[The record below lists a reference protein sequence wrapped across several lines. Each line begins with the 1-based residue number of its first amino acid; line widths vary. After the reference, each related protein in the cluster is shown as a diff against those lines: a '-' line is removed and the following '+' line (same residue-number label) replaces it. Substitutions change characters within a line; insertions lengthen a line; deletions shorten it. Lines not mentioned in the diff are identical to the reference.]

1 MRIEKI
7 WFDGD
12 RIYAMFEDGRTLWQS
27 LLYYRNLMN
36 AENKDDYVIEDDGVH
51 WYGLDE
57 DISNESFEY
66 EDPEPKGL
74 SKILLSHPE
83 LNLSAIAR
91 RMGLQQSLLA
101 AYSSGMKHPSKARE
115 HQIISEFHKIGTE
128 LLSIGSN
135 SLPAAGFGK
144 LGEAE
149 KDNDA
154 AGNIVSGYSRNPV
167 MNRSCHSTGGV
178 LRDEG
183 IASENSIP
191 QRSSKSLPD
200 LLRESLQRKGMSQKE
215 LAKQLSVSPSRVN
228 AYITGRSI
236 PTLKMAAKI
245 CHALSIS
252 AAEILG
258 TQEES

>member
-12 RIYAMFEDGRTLWQS
+12 RIYALFEDGRTLWQS

-135 SLPAAGFGK
+135 SLPAVGFGK
-144 LGEAE
+144 LGEVE
-149 KDNDA
+149 VNNDA
-154 AGNIVSGYSRNPV
+154 AENIVSGYSRNPV
-167 MNRSCHSTGGV
+167 MDRSCHSTGGV

-191 QRSSKSLPD
+191 QRSSKSLPE

>member
-12 RIYAMFEDGRTLWQS
+12 RIYALFDDGRTLWQS
-27 LLYYRNLMN
+27 LLHYRNLMN
-36 AENKDDYVIEDDGVH
+36 AENRDDYVIEDDGVH

-101 AYSSGMKHPSKARE
+101 AYSSGMKRPSKARE

-128 LLSIGSN
+128 LLSIGPNPLS
-135 SLPAAGFGK
+135 AAGFGE

-154 AGNIVSGYSRNPV
+154 SGNIVSGYGRHSV
-167 MNRSCHSTGGV
+167 EDRSSYSTGGV

-183 IASENSIP
+183 IANENSIP

-200 LLRESLQRKGMSQKE
+200 LLRGSLQRKRMSQKE
-215 LAKQLSVSPSRVN
+215 LAKLLSVSPSRVN

-258 TQEES
+258 TQEDR

>member
-1 MRIEKI
+1 M
-7 WFDGD
+7 
-12 RIYAMFEDGRTLWQS
+12 
-27 LLYYRNLMN
+27 
-36 AENKDDYVIEDDGVH
+36 
-51 WYGLDE
+51 
-57 DISNESFEY
+57 
-66 EDPEPKGL
+66 

-101 AYSSGMKHPSKARE
+101 AYSSGMKRPSKARE

-144 LGEAE
+144 LGEVE
-149 KDNDA
+149 INNDA
-154 AGNIVSGYSRNPV
+154 AENIVSGYSRNPV
-167 MNRSCHSTGGV
+167 MDRSCHSTGGV

>member
-12 RIYAMFEDGRTLWQS
+12 RIYALFDDGRTLWQS

-36 AENKDDYVIEDDGVH
+36 AENRDDYVIEDDGVH

-101 AYSSGMKHPSKARE
+101 AYSSGMKRPSKARE

-144 LGEAE
+144 LGEVE
-149 KDNDA
+149 INNDA
-154 AGNIVSGYSRNPV
+154 SGNIVSGYSRHSIEE
-167 MNRSCHSTGGV
+167 RSSYSTGGV

-191 QRSSKSLPD
+191 QRSSKSLSD
-200 LLRESLQRKGMSQKE
+200 LLRESLQRNGMSQKE
-215 LAKQLSVSPSRVN
+215 LAKLLSVSLSRVN

>member
-12 RIYAMFEDGRTLWQS
+12 RIYALFDDGRTLWQS

-36 AENKDDYVIEDDGVH
+36 AENRDDYVIEDDGVH

-74 SKILLSHPE
+74 SRILLSHPE

-101 AYSSGMKHPSKARE
+101 AYSSGMKRPSKARE

-135 SLPAAGFGK
+135 SLPAVRLGK
-144 LGEAE
+144 LGESE
-149 KDNDA
+149 IDNDA
-154 AGNIVSGYSRNPV
+154 AGNIVSGYGRHSIEE
-167 MNRSCHSTGGV
+167 RSCYSTGGV
-178 LRDEG
+178 LHDEG

-200 LLRESLQRKGMSQKE
+200 LLRESLQRNGMSQKE
-215 LAKQLSVSPSRVN
+215 LAKLLSVSPSRVN

-252 AAEILG
+252 AADILG

>member
-1 MRIEKI
+1 
-7 WFDGD
+7 
-12 RIYAMFEDGRTLWQS
+12 
-27 LLYYRNLMN
+27 MN

-101 AYSSGMKHPSKARE
+101 AYSSGMKRPSKARE
-115 HQIISEFHKIGTE
+115 HHIISEFHKIGTE

-144 LGEAE
+144 LGGVEIN
-149 KDNDA
+149 NDA
-154 AGNIVSGYSRNPV
+154 AENIVSGYSRHSIEE
-167 MNRSCHSTGGV
+167 RSSYSTGGV

-245 CHALSIS
+245 CHELSIS
-252 AAEILG
+252 AAEILE

>member
-7 WFDGD
+7 WFDGN
-12 RIYAMFEDGRTLWQS
+12 RIYARFEDGRTLWQS

-36 AENKDDYVIEDDGVH
+36 AENRDDYVIEDDGVH
-51 WYGLDE
+51 WYGLDV

-101 AYSSGMKHPSKARE
+101 AYSSGMKRPSKARE

-135 SLPAAGFGK
+135 SLPAVRLGK
-144 LGEAE
+144 LGESE
-149 KDNDA
+149 IDNDA
-154 AGNIVSGYSRNPV
+154 AGNIVSGYGRHSIEE
-167 MNRSCHSTGGV
+167 RSSYSTGGV

-191 QRSSKSLPD
+191 QRSSTSLPD

>member
-12 RIYAMFEDGRTLWQS
+12 RIYALFDDGRTLWQS
-27 LLYYRNLMN
+27 LLHYRNLMN
-36 AENKDDYVIEDDGVH
+36 AENRDDYVIEDDGVH

-74 SKILLSHPE
+74 SKIILSHPE

-101 AYSSGMKHPSKARE
+101 AYSSGMKRPSKARE

-128 LLSIGSN
+128 LLSIGPN
-135 SLPAAGFGK
+135 SLLAARFGK

-149 KDNDA
+149 IDNDA
-154 AGNIVSGYSRNPV
+154 PGNIVSGYGRHSV
-167 MNRSCHSTGGV
+167 EDRSSYSTGGV
-178 LRDEG
+178 LRDES
-183 IASENSIP
+183 IACENSIP

-200 LLRESLQRKGMSQKE
+200 LLRGSLQRKGMSQKE
-215 LAKQLSVSPSRVN
+215 LAKLLSVSPSRVN

-258 TQEES
+258 TQEDR

>member
-12 RIYAMFEDGRTLWQS
+12 RIYALFDDGRTLWQS

-36 AENKDDYVIEDDGVH
+36 AENRDDYVIEDDGVH

-101 AYSSGMKHPSKARE
+101 AYSSGMKRPSKARE

-128 LLSIGSN
+128 LLSIGPN
-135 SLPAAGFGK
+135 SLSAVRLGK
-144 LGEAE
+144 LGESE
-149 KDNDA
+149 IDNDA
-154 AGNIVSGYSRNPV
+154 AGNIVSRYSRHSIEE
-167 MNRSCHSTGGV
+167 RSCYSTGGV
-178 LRDEG
+178 LHDEG

>member
-7 WFDGD
+7 WFDGN
-12 RIYAMFEDGRTLWQS
+12 RIYARFEDGRTLWQS

-101 AYSSGMKHPSKARE
+101 AYSSGMKRPSKARE

-144 LGEAE
+144 LGEVE
-149 KDNDA
+149 INNDA
-154 AGNIVSGYSRNPV
+154 AENIVSGYSRNPV
-167 MNRSCHSTGGV
+167 MDRSCHSTGGV

-236 PTLKMAAKI
+236 PTLKIAAKI

>member
-1 MRIEKI
+1 M
-7 WFDGD
+7 
-12 RIYAMFEDGRTLWQS
+12 
-27 LLYYRNLMN
+27 
-36 AENKDDYVIEDDGVH
+36 
-51 WYGLDE
+51 
-57 DISNESFEY
+57 
-66 EDPEPKGL
+66 

-101 AYSSGMKHPSKARE
+101 AYSSGMKRPSKARE

-135 SLPAAGFGK
+135 SLPASGFGE

-154 AGNIVSGYSRNPV
+154 AGNIVSGHSRHSV
-167 MNRSCHSTGGV
+167 EDRSSYSTGGV

-200 LLRESLQRKGMSQKE
+200 LLRGSLQRKVMSQKE
-215 LAKQLSVSPSRVN
+215 LAKLLSVSPSRVN

>member
-1 MRIEKI
+1 MC
-7 WFDGD
+7 
-12 RIYAMFEDGRTLWQS
+12 
-27 LLYYRNLMN
+27 
-36 AENKDDYVIEDDGVH
+36 
-51 WYGLDE
+51 GLDE

-101 AYSSGMKHPSKARE
+101 AYSSGIKRPSKARE
-115 HQIISEFHKIGTE
+115 HQIISEIHKIGTE
-128 LLSIGSN
+128 LLSIGPN
-135 SLPAAGFGK
+135 SLSAAGFGE
-144 LGEAE
+144 LGEVE

-154 AGNIVSGYSRNPV
+154 AGNIVSGYGRHSV
-167 MNRSCHSTGGV
+167 EDRSSYSTGGV

-191 QRSSKSLPD
+191 HRSSKSLPD
-200 LLRESLQRKGMSQKE
+200 LLRGSLQRKGMSQKE
-215 LAKQLSVSPSRVN
+215 LAKLLSVSPSRVN

-258 TQEES
+258 TQEEA

>member
-7 WFDGD
+7 WFDGN
-12 RIYAMFEDGRTLWQS
+12 RIYARFEDGRTLWQS

-101 AYSSGMKHPSKARE
+101 AYSSGMKRPSKARE

-135 SLPAAGFGK
+135 SLPAAEFRK
-144 LGEAE
+144 LGEVE
-149 KDNDA
+149 INNDA
-154 AGNIVSGYSRNPV
+154 AENIVSGYSRNPV
-167 MNRSCHSTGGV
+167 MDRSCHSTGGV

-228 AYITGRSI
+228 AYITGRST

>member
-12 RIYAMFEDGRTLWQS
+12 RIYALFDDGRTLWQS

-36 AENKDDYVIEDDGVH
+36 AENRDDYVIEDDGVH

-101 AYSSGMKHPSKARE
+101 AY
-115 HQIISEFHKIGTE
+115 
-128 LLSIGSN
+128 
-135 SLPAAGFGK
+135 
-144 LGEAE
+144 
-149 KDNDA
+149 
-154 AGNIVSGYSRNPV
+154 
-167 MNRSCHSTGGV
+167 
-178 LRDEG
+178 
-183 IASENSIP
+183 
-191 QRSSKSLPD
+191 
-200 LLRESLQRKGMSQKE
+200 
-215 LAKQLSVSPSRVN
+215 
-228 AYITGRSI
+228 
-236 PTLKMAAKI
+236 
-245 CHALSIS
+245 
-252 AAEILG
+252 
-258 TQEES
+258 

>member
-12 RIYAMFEDGRTLWQS
+12 RIYALFEDGRTLWQS

-66 EDPEPKGL
+66 ENPEPKGL

-135 SLPAAGFGK
+135 SLPAVGFGK
-144 LGEAE
+144 LGEVE
-149 KDNDA
+149 VNNDA
-154 AGNIVSGYSRNPV
+154 AENIVSGYSRNPV
-167 MNRSCHSTGGV
+167 MDRSCHSTGGV

-191 QRSSKSLPD
+191 QRSSKSLPE

>member
-12 RIYAMFEDGRTLWQS
+12 RIYALFDDGRTLWQS

-36 AENKDDYVIEDDGVH
+36 AENRDDYVIEDDGVH

-101 AYSSGMKHPSKARE
+101 AYSSGMKRPSKARE

-135 SLPAAGFGK
+135 SLPAVRLGK
-144 LGEAE
+144 LGEVE
-149 KDNDA
+149 IINDA
-154 AGNIVSGYSRNPV
+154 AKNIVSGYSRHSIEV
-167 MNRSCHSTGGV
+167 RSSYSTGGD

-215 LAKQLSVSPSRVN
+215 LAKQLSVSLSRVN

-245 CHALSIS
+245 CHTLSIS

>member
-12 RIYAMFEDGRTLWQS
+12 RIYALFDDGRTLWQS

-36 AENKDDYVIEDDGVH
+36 AENRDDYVIEDDGVH

-101 AYSSGMKHPSKARE
+101 AYSSGMKRPSKARE

-135 SLPAAGFGK
+135 SLPAVRLGK
-144 LGEAE
+144 LGEVE
-149 KDNDA
+149 INNDA
-154 AGNIVSGYSRNPV
+154 AENIVSGYSRNPV
-167 MNRSCHSTGGV
+167 MDRSGHSTGGV

-183 IASENSIP
+183 AAIEYPIP

-215 LAKQLSVSPSRVN
+215 LAKQLTVSPSRVN

-252 AAEILG
+252 AAEILE

>member
-1 MRIEKI
+1 MRIEEI
-7 WFDGD
+7 WFDGN
-12 RIYAMFEDGRTLWQS
+12 RIYARFEDGRTLWQS

-36 AENKDDYVIEDDGVH
+36 AENRDDYVIEDDGVH

-101 AYSSGMKHPSKARE
+101 AYSSGMKRPSKARA

-135 SLPAAGFGK
+135 SLPAVRLGK
-144 LGEAE
+144 LGEVE
-149 KDNDA
+149 INNDA
-154 AGNIVSGYSRNPV
+154 AENIVSGYSRHSIEE
-167 MNRSCHSTGGV
+167 RSSYSTGGV

-183 IASENSIP
+183 IARENSIP

-200 LLRESLQRKGMSQKE
+200 LLRESLQRNGMSQKE
-215 LAKQLSVSPSRVN
+215 LAKLLSVSPSRVN

-252 AAEILG
+252 AVELLG